1 MCFLIGLLAALSSF
15 GGIRPGLWLG
25 NSSVRRRGD
34 SSCSNGHRTS
44 FSVLHGRKGQP
55 RVQLKSSKRCP
66 LTWSVRGLC
75 LFERDCPDHQGSSTL
90 LPGGAR
96 TNGSS
101 ARTNTCPFCG
111 AVPRFGQVT
120 RGPDG
125 TDPPQS
131 TATRCNSAGRNWPF
145 HSYGECPQLYTVANY
160 MNLGLTEYRLLIMPK
175 AGNDRQGL
183 D

>member
-1 MCFLIGLLAALSSF
+1 LIGLLAALSSF

-25 NSSVRRRGD
+25 NSSVRRLH

-90 LPGGAR
+90 LPGGATVER
-96 TNGSS
+96 TVAPLGRTPAPSVALSLGSDRS
-101 ARTNTCPFCG
+101 PEDRMEPILLRALLPDVILQGETGLFIRSGNTP
-111 AVPRFGQVT
+111 
-120 RGPDG
+120 
-125 TDPPQS
+125 
-131 TATRCNSAGRNWPF
+131 N
-145 HSYGECPQLYTVANY
+145 YIANY